1 MLPFAAWLSW
11 LIPIVGSVFAPAIF
25 RLGKKAGETYP
36 VIITSISAIFSLS
49 MVPSVWGGKVIE
61 EKIKWIPLPDGSWIE
76 AGVLADPLSVLFAS
90 IASFLGTLI
99 ILYSIGYMEHEE
111 GLPRYYFFMLFF
123 VGAMVG
129 LVLSN
134 NLLQTYIFWEIVG
147 LCSYALIGF
156 WYRRPSAAH
165 AGIKAFVT
173 TRVGD
178 VVFLIGILLLYIS
191 LGTFSMH
198 EVSIGLEELLSKDP
212 GAQGFVITCMLLI
225 FGGAMGKSA
234 QFPLHVWLPDAMEG
248 PTPVSALIHAAT
260 MVKAGVYLVA
270 RTAFT
275 IVPLESFGKILTPW
289 YETIAIIGAVTA
301 FLAATMGL
309 VMNDIKRVVAYSTIS
324 QLGLMFAALGLA
336 SELGW
341 FSSQFHV
348 LSHSI
353 FKALLFLSAGA
364 VIHVVH
370 TNDIDRMGGLA
381 RKMPLT
387 FIASLFGALALSGI
401 PPFSGFFSKDL
412 IIEAALEISNAVIY
426 LLIVLTSILTVT
438 YIMRWIYKI
447 FLASSNPE
455 SSHAHEAP
463 KVMTI
468 PLLILA
474 ALSLLVGFFEEPFT
488 SYFGL
493 HHHFKPSL
501 LTYATS
507 AAILIF
513 GLLLAYAFYLS
524 ATLRGAPLINPVSIR
539 TSGLGSALH
548 KLLVNRYYVDH
559 VYYKVFVDGTL
570 WFSSKVRRYIEE
582 KVIDGFNYALARVT
596 QSFIQAFRYLQTG
609 SSNINI
615 SAYALGIAILLVIF
629 LILLFGG
636 LRI

>member
-1 MLPFAAWLSW
+1 MLPFATWLSW
-11 LIPIVGSVFAPAIF
+11 LIPIIGSVFVPIIF
-25 RLGKKAGETYP
+25 RISKKSGETYS
-36 VIITSISAIFSLS
+36 VFLASLSAVFSLS
-49 MVPSVWGGKVIE
+49 MVLDVWGGKVIE
-61 EKIKWIPLPDGSWIE
+61 EKIKWIPLPDGSWVE

-99 ILYSIGYMEHEE
+99 ILYSIGYMAREE

-123 VGAMVG
+123 IGAMVG

-134 NLLQTYIFWEIVG
+134 NLLQTYIFWEMVG

-156 WYRRPSAAH
+156 WYRKPSAAH

-178 VVFLIGILLLYIS
+178 AAFLIGILLLYMS
-191 LGTFSMH
+191 LGTFNMR
-198 EVSIGLEELLSKDP
+198 EISIGLEELLSKDP
-212 GAQGFVITCMLLI
+212 NAQGFVIACMLLI
-225 FGGAMGKSA
+225 FGGAAGKSA
-234 QFPLHVWLPDAMEG
+234 QFPFHVWLPDAMEG

-270 RTAFT
+270 RAAFT
-275 IVPLESFGKILTPW
+275 VVPLEVFERILAPW
-289 YETIAIIGAVTA
+289 YETILIIGAVTA

-324 QLGLMFAALGLA
+324 QLGLMFTALGLA

-364 VIHVVH
+364 VIHAVH
-370 TNDIDRMGGLA
+370 TNDIDEMGGLA

-412 IIEAALEISNAVIY
+412 IIEASLESGNTVIY
-426 LLIVLTSILTVT
+426 LLVVFTSILTVT
-438 YIMRWIYKI
+438 YTMRWIYKI
-447 FLASSNPE
+447 FLASPNPE
-455 SSHAHEAP
+455 SSHTHEVP
-463 KVMTI
+463 KVMRI
-468 PLLILA
+468 PLIILA
-474 ALSLLVGFFEEPFT
+474 ALSLLVGFFEEAFM
-488 SYFGL
+488 SYIGL

-507 AAILIF
+507 AIILVS

-524 ATLRGAPLINPVSIR
+524 ATLRGTPLINPISVR
-539 TSGLGSALH
+539 RSGLGSALH
-548 KLLVNRYYVDH
+548 KLLVNRYYIDH
-559 VYYKVFVDGTL
+559 VYYKAFVDGTIWL
-570 WFSSKVRRYIEE
+570 SSKVRKYVEE
-582 KVIDGFNYALARVT
+582 KIMDGFNYALARAT
-596 QSFIQAFRYLQTG
+596 QSFVQIFRYLQTG

-615 SAYALGIAILLVIF
+615 SGYALGIAILLIIF
-629 LILLFGG
+629 LLLLFGG
-636 LRI
+636 LRT

>member
-11 LIPIVGSVFAPAIF
+11 LIPIVSSVFVPVTF
-25 RLGKKAGETYP
+25 KLSKRLGEAYS
-36 VIITSISAIFSLS
+36 VAIASLSAAFSLS
-49 MVPSVWGGKVIE
+49 MVLDVWGGKVIE
-61 EKIKWIPLPDGSWIE
+61 ERIKWIPLPDGGWIE

-99 ILYSIGYMEHEE
+99 ILYSVGYMAHED

-123 VGAMVG
+123 IGAMVG

-147 LCSYALIGF
+147 LCSYTLISF
-156 WYRRPSAAH
+156 WYRKPSAAH

-178 VVFLIGILLLYIS
+178 IAFLIGILLLYRS
-191 LGTFSMH
+191 LGTFSMR
-198 EVSIGLEELLSKDP
+198 EISIGLEELLSKDP
-212 GAQGFVITCMLLI
+212 NAQGFVVACMLLI

-275 IVPLESFGKILTPW
+275 VAPLEAFGRILAPW

-309 VMNDIKRVVAYSTIS
+309 VMNDIKRIVAYSTIS
-324 QLGLMFAALGLA
+324 QLGLMFAALGLS

-364 VIHVVH
+364 IIHAVH
-370 TNDIDRMGGLA
+370 TNDIDEMGGLA

-387 FIASLFGALALSGI
+387 FIASLFGAFALSGI

-412 IIEAALEISNAVIY
+412 IIEASLEAGNAVVY
-426 LLIVLTSILTVT
+426 LFVVFTSILTVT

-447 FLASSNPE
+447 FLAPPRLE

-463 KVMTI
+463 KVMTV
-468 PLLILA
+468 PLIILA
-474 ALSLLVGFFEEPFT
+474 ALSLFAGFFEEPFV
-488 SYFGL
+488 SYMGL

-501 LTYATS
+501 SAYATS
-507 AAILIF
+507 AIVLVS

-524 ATLRGAPLINPVSIR
+524 AKLKGMPLIDPVNIR
-539 TSGLGSALH
+539 KGGLGSALH
-548 KLLVNRYYVDH
+548 KLLVNRYYIDH
-559 VYYKVFVDGTL
+559 VYYKVFVDGTIWL
-570 WFSSKVRRYIEE
+570 SSKVRKYIEE
-582 KVIDGFNYALARVT
+582 KVIDGFNYAIARAT
-596 QSFIQAFRYLQTG
+596 QYFVQAFRYLQTG

-615 SAYALGIAILLVIF
+615 SGYALGIAILLLIF

>member
-11 LIPIVGSVFAPAIF
+11 LIPIIGSVFVPIVF
-25 RLGKKAGETYP
+25 RLGKRAGEIYP
-36 VIITSISAIFSLS
+36 VLTASISAVFSLS
-49 MVPSVWGGKVIE
+49 MVLDVWGGKVIE
-61 EKIKWIPLPDGSWIE
+61 ERVKWIPLPDGNWIE
-76 AGVLADPLSVLFAS
+76 AGVLADPLSILFAS

-156 WYRRPSAAH
+156 WYRKPSAAH

-178 VVFLIGILLLYIS
+178 VAFLIGILLLYKS

-198 EVSIGLEELLSKDP
+198 EISVGLEELLSNDP
-212 GAQGFVITCMLLI
+212 NAKGFVIACMLLI
-225 FGGAMGKSA
+225 FGGAIGKSA

-275 IVPLESFGKILTPW
+275 IVPLEAFGRILAPW
-289 YETIAIIGAVTA
+289 YETIATIGAVTA

-324 QLGLMFAALGLA
+324 QLGLMFTALGLA

-364 VIHVVH
+364 VIHAVH
-370 TNDIDRMGGLA
+370 TNNIDEMGGLV

-387 FIASLFGALALSGI
+387 FVASLFGAFALSGI

-412 IIEAALEISNAVIY
+412 IIEASLEAGNSIIY
-426 LLIVLTSILTVT
+426 LLVVFTSILTVT
-438 YIMRWIYKI
+438 YTMRWIYKI
-447 FLASSNPE
+447 FLAPPSPE

-463 KVMTI
+463 KVMTV

-474 ALSLLVGFFEEPFT
+474 TLSLLAGFFEEPFT
-488 SYFGL
+488 SYIGL
-493 HHHFKPSL
+493 HHHFKPSPSA
-501 LTYATS
+501 YATS
-507 AAILIF
+507 AIILIS
-513 GLLLAYAFYLS
+513 GLSLAYAFYLS
-524 ATLRGAPLINPVSIR
+524 ATSRGVPLINPVSVR
-539 TSGLGSALH
+539 KGRLGSALH
-548 KLLVNRYYVDH
+548 KLLVNRYYIDH
-559 VYYKVFVDGTL
+559 AYYKVFVDGTL
-570 WFSSKVRRYIEE
+570 WLSSKIRRYVEE
-582 KVIDGFNYALARVT
+582 KVIDGFNYALARAM
-596 QSFIQAFRYLQTG
+596 QSFVQAFRYLQTG
-609 SSNINI
+609 SSNVNI
-615 SAYALGIAILLVIF
+615 SGYALGIAILLIIF
-629 LILLFGG
+629 LLLLFGG
-636 LRI
+636 VHV

>member
-1 MLPFAAWLSW
+1 MLPFTAWLSW
-11 LIPIVGSVFAPAIF
+11 LIPIVGSVFVPVVF
-25 RLGKKAGETYP
+25 KLSKRAGETYP
-36 VIITSISAIFSLS
+36 VVITSVSAIFSLS
-49 MVPSVWGGKVIE
+49 MVLEVWGGRAIE
-61 EKIKWIPLPDGSWIE
+61 ERIKWIPLPNGGWVE

-90 IASFLGTLI
+90 VASFLGTLI

-129 LVLSN
+129 LVLSD

-156 WYRRPSAAH
+156 WYRKPSAAH
-165 AGIKAFVT
+165 AGIKAFIT

-178 VVFLIGILLLYIS
+178 AAFLIGILLLYKS
-191 LGTFSMH
+191 LGTFSMR
-198 EVSIGLEELLSKDP
+198 EISVGLEELLSKDP
-212 GAQGFVITCMLLI
+212 NAQAFVVVCMLLI

-275 IVPLESFGKILTPW
+275 IAPLEAFGRILAPW
-289 YETIAIIGAVTA
+289 YETIAMIGAVTA

-324 QLGLMFAALGLA
+324 QLGLMFAALGLS

-364 VIHVVH
+364 VIHAVH
-370 TNDIDRMGGLA
+370 TNNIDEMGGLA

-387 FIASLFGALALSGI
+387 FFASLFGALALSGI

-412 IIEAALEISNAVIY
+412 IVEASLEAGNTVVY

-438 YIMRWIYKI
+438 YIMRWVYKV
-447 FLASSNPE
+447 FLASPSPE

-463 KVMTI
+463 KVMTV
-468 PLLILA
+468 PLIILA
-474 ALSLLVGFFEEPFT
+474 ILSLLAGFFEENFMN
-488 SYFGL
+488 YIGL
-493 HHHFKPSL
+493 HHHFRPSP
-501 LTYATS
+501 TAYATS
-507 AAILIF
+507 AIILVS

-524 ATLRGAPLINPVSIR
+524 ATLRGTPLINPINLR
-539 TSGLGSALH
+539 RGGLGSALH
-548 KLLVNRYYVDH
+548 NLLVNRYYIDH
-559 VYYKVFVDGTL
+559 VYYRFFVDGTL
-570 WFSSKVRRYIEE
+570 WLSSKIRRYVEE
-582 KVIDGFNYALARVT
+582 KVIDGFNYALARAT
-596 QSFIQAFRYLQTG
+596 QSFVQAFRYLQTG
-609 SSNINI
+609 SSNVNV
-615 SAYALGIAILLVIF
+615 SGYALGIAILLAIF

-636 LRI
+636 LLV

>member
-11 LIPIVGSVFAPAIF
+11 LIPIVGSVFVPIIF
-25 RLGKKAGETYP
+25 RLNKKAGETYP
-36 VIITSISAIFSLS
+36 VLLTSLSAAFSLS
-49 MVPSVWGGKVIE
+49 IVLDVWGGKVVE
-61 EKIKWIPLPDGSWIE
+61 EKIKWIPLPDDSWIE

-129 LVLSN
+129 LVLSD

-156 WYRRPSAAH
+156 WYKKPSAAH
-165 AGIKAFVT
+165 AGIKAFIT

-178 VVFLIGILLLYIS
+178 VAFLIGILLLYRS
-191 LGTFSMH
+191 LGTFSMR
-198 EVSIGLEELLSKDP
+198 EISVGLEELLSKDP
-212 GAQGFVITCMLLI
+212 SAQGFVIACMLLI

-275 IVPLESFGKILTPW
+275 IAPLEAFRGILAPW
-289 YETIAIIGAVTA
+289 YETIAIIGAITA

-353 FKALLFLSAGA
+353 FKALLFLSAGV
-364 VIHVVH
+364 VIHAVH
-370 TNDIDRMGGLA
+370 TNNIDEMGGLA

-412 IIEAALEISNAVIY
+412 IIEATIESGNVVIY
-426 LLIVLTSILTVT
+426 LLVVFTSILTVT
-438 YIMRWIYKI
+438 YTMRWIYKI
-447 FLASSNPE
+447 FLAPPSLE
-455 SSHAHEAP
+455 SSHTHEAP
-463 KVMTI
+463 KVMTV

-474 ALSLLVGFFEEPFT
+474 ALSLLTGFFEEPFM
-488 SYFGL
+488 SYIGL
-493 HHHFKPSL
+493 HYHFKPSL
-501 LTYATS
+501 PAYATS
-507 AAILIF
+507 AIILVF

-524 ATLRGAPLINPVSIR
+524 ATLRGMPLINPINIR
-539 TSGLGSALH
+539 KSGLGSVLH
-548 KLLVNRYYVDH
+548 KILVNRYYIDH
-559 VYYKVFVDGTL
+559 AYYKVFVDGTIWL
-570 WFSSKVRRYIEE
+570 SSKVRKYVEE
-582 KVIDGFNYALARVT
+582 KVIDGFNYALARAT
-596 QSFIQAFRYLQTG
+596 QSFVQAFRYLQTG
-609 SSNINI
+609 SSNVNI
-615 SAYALGIAILLVIF
+615 SGYALGIAILLIIF
-629 LILLFGG
+629 LLLLFGG
-636 LRI
+636 LHI